1 MVRRGNNRMSTYK
14 KENTRTYYDQHQ
26 IDELKR
32 CQVDPVYFIEN
43 YATVLHATR
52 GEIPFILYE
61 YQKELLYN
69 YQHNRNVI
77 SLMPRQSGKTEA
89 SAAYLLWEAMF
100 KKNQNILM
108 AAHVWEHVA
117 EIMKRIKFVYEGL
130 PDWLRAGV
138 KRDGYNARSIKF
150 GNGSTIQGVTTT
162 PSSGRGK
169 SISLLYLDEFSF
181 VKPGIAKEFWASISP
196 TLSTGGRCIITSTPN
211 VDDDEFAQIWFGA
224 NNTTDENGK
233 TIQGGVG
240 RNGFK
245 SFTVK
250 WDEHPDRDEDWKA
263 VEHAKIGE
271 ERWLRE
277 FECRFISFDETLIN
291 SIFLNEEINKMSR
304 EPLYSTGQVR
314 WYHPVKPNATYVV
327 GMDPSMGTGG
337 DNCAIEIF
345 ELPSLIQVAEWRD
358 NRTRIPEQI
367 KILMQVLKFLH
378 SEMAQNVMQKG
389 EPDIYWSVENNTLG
403 EASLIV
409 IAETGE
415 ENFPGQMLTE
425 SKRSGS
431 SRVYRRGF
439 NTSNKRKVEAC
450 AKLKSTLESG
460 RMHIQS
466 KALIRELKFFV
477 AKGPGFQAKQG
488 ETDDLVMAT
497 ILCLRMVQEILI
509 WDGNMLEQLSENVL
523 GSGFEEEI
531 IEPMPTIIL

>member
-1 MVRRGNNRMSTYK
+1 MAFK
-14 KENTRTYYDQHQ
+14 KENTKNYYTQYQ
-26 IDELKR
+26 IDELKK
-32 CQVDPVYFIEN
+32 CQADPIYFIET

-52 GEIPFILYE
+52 GEIPFILYK
-61 YQKELLYN
+61 YQIELIHN
-69 YQHNRNVI
+69 YQNYRNVI

-89 SAAYLLWEAMF
+89 TAAYLLWEGMF

-108 AAHVWEHVA
+108 AAHVWEHVS

-130 PDWLRAGV
+130 PDWLRAAV

-150 GNGSTIQGVTTT
+150 TNGSTIQGVTTT

-181 VKPGIAKEFWASISP
+181 VKPSIAKEFWASISP
-196 TLSTGGRCIITSTPN
+196 TLSTGGRCVITSTPS

-224 NNTTDENGK
+224 NNTTDEQGK
-233 TIQGGVG
+233 TIPGGIG

-250 WDEHPDRDEDWKA
+250 WDEHPDRDEAWKA
-263 VEHAKIGE
+263 TEHAKIGE

-291 SIFLNEEINKMSR
+291 SIFLNEKINKMAQ
-304 EPLYSTGQVR
+304 EPIYTTGQVR
-314 WYHPVKPNATYVV
+314 WYRPVKPNVTYVV
-327 GMDPSMGTGG
+327 ALDPSLGTGG
-337 DNCAIEIF
+337 DYSAIQIF
-345 ELPSLIQVAEWRD
+345 ELPSLRQVAEWRD
-358 NRTRIPEQI
+358 NRTRIQDQI
-367 KILMQVLKFLH
+367 KVLMQILKFLH
-378 SEMAQNVMQKG
+378 GEMATNVMQSG
-389 EPDIYWSVENNTLG
+389 EPDIYWTVENNNIG
-403 EASLIV
+403 EAALVV
-409 IAETGE
+409 IQETGE

-425 SKRSGS
+425 SKRAGT
-431 SRVYRRGF
+431 SRSFRRGF
-439 NTSNKRKVEAC
+439 NTTNKKKVEAC

-460 RMHIQS
+460 RMSILS

-477 AKGPGFQAKQG
+477 AKGPGFCAKQG

-509 WDGNMLEQLSENVL
+509 WDGTLLEQLSENVL
-523 GSGFEEEI
+523 GSGFEDEI